1 MNNNSILAMDFEHK
15 GKKENVSS
23 VGIVSGSFAPFHR
36 GHMQLVDF
44 SSSNYDITI
53 VIVSGYEH
61 DRGYDYGMPLK
72 LRYQR
77 LREEYVDR
85 NDIYV
90 AMLDEKC
97 DKPFDDPK
105 GLKDYKESVL
115 KIINSYCT
123 MNFDCKIYN
132 IVGNG
137 EYVDV
142 LVDAYP
148 DWETVCVLREKSQYP
163 DLCATDCRTNP
174 MIYWDDIA
182 DSFKCFF
189 RQMIVFEGAMS
200 TGKTTFTKY
209 FAKLFNSVF
218 YSMFGGEG
226 VEEQARFYT
235 EGWRHT
241 IESDLNER
249 DYLAFIED
257 HLAAMEEALMRKSN
271 NHYVFVDTD
280 AFATLVYL
288 KMNKEN
294 VSPKY
299 KDALETVCGIAIDW
313 CVEHVDKYI
322 VLPNDVP
329 FEMDGSRDGHM
340 EDCRDEFRNMLITE
354 LKNRVTED
362 KIYLLKPNDFLSK
375 ALLIKDELIWYN

>member
-1 MNNNSILAMDFEHK
+1 MNNNTILAMDFEHK
-15 GKKENVSS
+15 GVLGTVHS
-23 VGIVSGSFAPFHR
+23 VGIISGSFAPFHM
-36 GHMQLVDF
+36 GHMQLVDTARYE
-44 SSSNYDITI
+44 NNITI
-53 VIVSGYEH
+53 VVVSGWEY
-61 DRGYDYGMPLK
+61 DRGFEYDMPLK

-77 LREEYVDR
+77 LREEFVDLSEFL
-85 NDIYV
+85 DYSDVYV

-97 DKPFDDPK
+97 DKPFDDSK
-105 GLKDYKESVL
+105 GLADYKESIL
-115 KIINSYCT
+115 EIIDTYCVRAD
-123 MNFDCKIYN
+123 DCVIRNY
-132 IVGNG
+132 VGNKD
-137 EYVDV
+137 YVPI
-142 LVDAYP
+142 LTAAYP
-148 DWETVCVLREKSQYP
+148 DWQTILIDREQALYP
-163 DLCATDCRTNP
+163 DLSATKCRLSPNT
-174 MIYWDDIA
+174 YWEYIA

-189 RQMIVFEGAMS
+189 RKMVVFEGAMS
-200 TGKTTFTKY
+200 TGKTTLTKKLS
-209 FAKLFNSVF
+209 AKYNAI
-218 YSMFGGEG
+218 G

-257 HLAAMEEALMRKSN
+257 HLAAMEEALMGKGDYRF
-271 NHYVFVDTD
+271 VFVDTD

-288 KMNKEN
+288 KMNKEK

-340 EDCRDEFRNMLITE
+340 EDCRDEFRDMLISE
-354 LKNRVTED
+354 LKNRVSED
-362 KIYLLKPNDFLSK
+362 RIYLLEPNNALDK
-375 ALLIKDELIWYN
+375 AYLIDKIVYG

>member
-1 MNNNSILAMDFEHK
+1 
-15 GKKENVSS
+15 
-23 VGIVSGSFAPFHR
+23 
-36 GHMQLVDF
+36 
-44 SSSNYDITI
+44 
-53 VIVSGYEH
+53 
-61 DRGYDYGMPLK
+61 
-72 LRYQR
+72 
-77 LREEYVDR
+77 
-85 NDIYV
+85 
-90 AMLDEKC
+90 MLDEKC

-105 GLKDYKESVL
+105 GLRDYKESVL
-115 KIINSYCT
+115 EIINSYCT

-137 EYVDV
+137 EYVDI

-148 DWETVCVLREKSQYP
+148 DWETVCILREKSRYS
-163 DLCATDCRTNP
+163 DLCATNCRANP
-174 MIYWDDIA
+174 MMYWDDIA

-189 RQMIVFEGAMS
+189 RQMVVFEGAMS
-200 TGKTTFTKY
+200 TGKTTLTKIFSY
-209 FAKLFNSVF
+209 DKHHTV
-218 YSMFGGEG
+218 G

-257 HLAAMEEALMRKSN
+257 HLAAMEEALMSKGDYRF
-271 NHYVFVDTD
+271 VFVDTD

-288 KMNKEN
+288 KMNKEK

-313 CVEHVDKYI
+313 CVKHVDKYI

-340 EDCRDEFRNMLITE
+340 EDSRDEFRDMLITE
-354 LKNRVTED
+354 LKSKVSED
-362 KIYLLKPNDFLSK
+362 KIYMIEPNN
-375 ALLIKDELIWYN
+375 ALDKVCLIYKIVYN

>member
-1 MNNNSILAMDFEHK
+1 MNNNTILAMDFEHK
-15 GKKENVSS
+15 DKKKNVSS
-23 VGIVSGSFAPFHR
+23 VGIVSGSFAPFHL
-36 GHMQLVDF
+36 GHMQLVDY
-44 SSSNYDITI
+44 SSYNYDITI

-61 DRGYDYGMPLK
+61 DRGYDYDMPLK
-72 LRYQR
+72 MRYQR
-77 LREEYVDR
+77 LREEFVDR
-85 NDIYV
+85 DDIYV
-90 AMLDEKC
+90 AMLDEKY

-115 KIINSYCT
+115 EIINAYCT
-123 MNFDCKIYN
+123 MNIDCKIYN
-132 IVGNG
+132 IVGNK
-137 EYVDV
+137 EYVHV

-148 DWETVCVLREKSQYP
+148 DWETVCLLREQSQYP

-174 MIYWDDIA
+174 MKYWYYIA

-189 RQMIVFEGAMS
+189 RHMVVFEGAMS
-200 TGKTTFTKY
+200 TGKTTLTKQ
-209 FAKLFNSVF
+209 FAKLFNGYCSR
-218 YSMFGGEG
+218 GAEA

-257 HLAAMEEALMRKSN
+257 HLTAMEEALMGKGNYRF
-271 NHYVFVDTD
+271 VFVDTD

-288 KMNKEN
+288 KMNKEK

-299 KDALETVCGIAIDW
+299 KEALETVCGIAIDW

-340 EDCRDEFRNMLITE
+340 EDCREEFRDMVISE
-354 LKNRVTED
+354 IRNRVPED
-362 KIYLLKPNDFLSK
+362 KIYLVQPNNIIDKTHAIINVVFNL
-375 ALLIKDELIWYN
+375 